1 MEKSTDGEVQKNP
14 LDIVFHYLAILRR
27 YFVLIVVVTAVPTA
41 LAFGFFAISVILP
54 SDRSPMPNTYEAS
67 AMLLVRREGRE
78 DLSGS
83 IFSALGIPAAQ
94 SSSGDSGDLMMEIL
108 ASRTFQD
115 RLIDEFDLF
124 GQLKS
129 MTREGKRKLVRSKG
143 HVAYTRAT
151 GVFRFSYEDSD
162 PVLAKDIVNKVVF
175 LLEEWFETNR
185 GQARKR
191 QMELLGT
198 KIAEVQADMEKYQN
212 QLKALQK
219 QYGVLDVRELGASQ
233 ASSIAALRSQLILK
247 EIDIKN
253 YSNFSKGDDPRLRQM
268 QEERQNLIEMIA
280 NTQLTM
286 PEMSKAPGSLKSLPD
301 VAQQF
306 QQLSLQIEIQ
316 QRIFNNLSPQYEAAK
331 LAPESEPAFTVFEL
345 AEVPEEKLGPNRPKM
360 LMMVLGGSLAA
371 AIALAFAMDYLKGLW
386 VQVKRRDP
394 FSV

>member
-1 MEKSTDGEVQKNP
+1 MEKSTEEEVQKNP
-14 LDIVFHYLAILRR
+14 LDVVFHYLAILKR
-27 YFVLIVVVTAVPTA
+27 YFIFIVLVTAVPSGI
-41 LAFGFFAISVILP
+41 AFVFFAASVVLP
-54 SDRSPMPNTYEAS
+54 PENSPMPNTYEAS

-83 IFSALGIPAAQ
+83 IFTALGIPGAQ

-115 RLIDEFDLF
+115 RLIDEFNIM
-124 GQLKS
+124 GHIPS
-129 MTREGKRKLVRSKG
+129 MSREKKRLVVRSRG
-143 HVAYTRAT
+143 RVTYTRAT
-151 GVFRFSYEDSD
+151 GVFRFSYVDSD
-162 PVLAKDIVNKVVF
+162 PVLAKDIVNRVVF

-198 KIAEVQADMEKYQN
+198 KIAEVQADMEEYQN

-233 ASSIAALRSQLILK
+233 ATSIAALRSQLILK

-316 QRIFNNLSPQYEAAK
+316 QRVFNNLSPQYEAAK

-360 LMMVLGGSLAA
+360 LLTIFGGSLVAS
-371 AIALAFAMDYLKGLW
+371 IVLALALDYVKGLW
-386 VQVKRRDP
+386 MQVKRRDP